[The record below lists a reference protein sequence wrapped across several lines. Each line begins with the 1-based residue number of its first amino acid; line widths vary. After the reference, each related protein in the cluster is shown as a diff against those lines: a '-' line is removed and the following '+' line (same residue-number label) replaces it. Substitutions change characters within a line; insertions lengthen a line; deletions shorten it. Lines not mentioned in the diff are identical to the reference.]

1 MRFSPLHYHH
11 PLQRYDQPRFF
22 TLIRQIMSVVEN
34 IHLEPRAKRQKIE
47 PNEPSYSSRR
57 CGHWFVR
64 YGVCTTCNS
73 SVDKDQGQA
82 FNYLLD
88 GLQLSHEAVAVTKH
102 LTTLV
107 SCSNEK
113 KLHLVLDLDHSL
125 LHTTRLPCLT
135 EAEKYLIEE
144 AGSKRRDDLYKWQ
157 PQGENP
163 MVFLTKLR
171 PFVRDFLEEANKI
184 FTMYVYTK
192 GNRDYAKFIMKLI
205 DPKQIYFGERVITR
219 DESPYMKTLDLVLAH
234 ERGVVIVDDTRDVWP
249 DHKSNLVEISK
260 YNYFRMSKS
269 QHLKPY
275 SEEKTDES
283 ETDGGLANVLKL
295 LKEVHCGFFRVGEEK
310 ELEFKDVRLLL
321 QEIEFNYAD
330 KEPF

>member
-1 MRFSPLHYHH
+1 
-11 PLQRYDQPRFF
+11 
-22 TLIRQIMSVVEN
+22 MSVVEN
-34 IHLEPRAKRQKIE
+34 IPHEPRAKRQRIE
-47 PNEPSYSSRR
+47 PNEPASSNTR
-57 CGHWFVR
+57 CRHWFVR
-64 YGVCTTCNS
+64 YGICTTCSS

-88 GLQLSHEAVAVTKH
+88 GLQLSSEAVAVTKH

-113 KLHLVLDLDHSL
+113 KLHLVLDLDHTL

-135 EAEKYLIEE
+135 EAEKYLIQE
-144 AGSKRRDDLYKWQ
+144 AGSNTRDDDLHKWQ
-157 PQGENP
+157 AQGENP

-171 PFVRDFLEEANKI
+171 PFVRGFLEEANKL

-205 DPKQIYFGERVITR
+205 DTKKIYFGERVITR

-234 ERGVVIVDDTRDVWP
+234 ERGLVIVDDTRDIWP

-260 YNYFRMSKS
+260 YNYFRMNKS
-269 QHLKPY
+269 QQSQPY
-275 SEEKTDES
+275 SELKTDES
-283 ETDGGLANVLKL
+283 ENNGGLANVLKL
-295 LKEVHCGFFRVGEEK
+295 LKEVHCEFFRVQEEK
-310 ELEFKDVRLLL
+310 ELESKDVRLLL
-321 QEIEFNYAD
+321 QR
-330 KEPF
+330 